1 MTDTETNERGRL
13 KHHQIIGLVIFSLY
27 SCLSVVMIS
36 VSFNI
41 WYAWMQ
47 NQLNSI
53 SDKCSETWW

>member
-1 MTDTETNERGRL
+1 MTGTESNERGRL
-13 KHHQIIGLVIFSLY
+13 KHHQVIGLIIFSLY

-41 WYAWMQ
+41 WYDRMQ
-47 NQLNSI
+47 KYINSI